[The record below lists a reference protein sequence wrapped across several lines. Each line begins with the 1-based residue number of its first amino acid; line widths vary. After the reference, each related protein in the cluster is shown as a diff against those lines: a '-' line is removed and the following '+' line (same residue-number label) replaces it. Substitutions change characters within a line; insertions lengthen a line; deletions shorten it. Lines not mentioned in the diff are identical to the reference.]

1 MKKKILALLLT
12 SAMAAAVLSGCA
24 GAAAPA
30 QAEPAAEATE
40 EEAAPAEETGAEA
53 APAAEATGDY
63 EACQLKFDWWGGDSR
78 HEATQK
84 AVEAFM
90 AKYPGIEVEVNFG
103 AWTDWETARALEY
116 QSGTG
121 SDVTQV
127 GSNWMSDY
135 NLDGNTFL
143 DLNEVADT
151 LDLTQFE
158 ASDLATCVGPTG
170 KQAGVPISMTGRT
183 FYWNKT
189 TFDKVGVEIPK
200 TVDDLIAAGKAF
212 EEFDPEYYPL
222 SLGEYDRALFM
233 SFYLQAK
240 KGEPIILEDGTFNLT
255 QEEIADGLAFI
266 QSLEDNHVIPTI
278 AMLAGDGNVTLNEN
292 PKFIDG
298 RYAGVFEWDSAP
310 LKYTSN
316 LAEGQELVVGEEID
330 FGGERMGSSA
340 KVSMAFSICATS
352 EHPHEAAMLINFML
366 NDPEGIML
374 MASERGVPAS
384 KIGFDTLNEA
394 GLIDPLIAE
403 AHTAVYAAEPMYF
416 SPLFDNGELKGDGAA
431 YIDAFSGLSYGD
443 YDIDTAAG
451 VLFDAYSSV
460 CN

>member
-143 DLNEVADT
+143 DLNEV
-151 LDLTQFE
+151 
-158 ASDLATCVGPTG
+158 
-170 KQAGVPISMTGRT
+170 
-183 FYWNKT
+183 
-189 TFDKVGVEIPK
+189 
-200 TVDDLIAAGKAF
+200 
-212 EEFDPEYYPL
+212 
-222 SLGEYDRALFM
+222 
-233 SFYLQAK
+233 
-240 KGEPIILEDGTFNLT
+240 
-255 QEEIADGLAFI
+255 
-266 QSLEDNHVIPTI
+266 
-278 AMLAGDGNVTLNEN
+278 
-292 PKFIDG
+292 
-298 RYAGVFEWDSAP
+298 
-310 LKYTSN
+310 
-316 LAEGQELVVGEEID
+316 
-330 FGGERMGSSA
+330 
-340 KVSMAFSICATS
+340 
-352 EHPHEAAMLINFML
+352 
-366 NDPEGIML
+366 
-374 MASERGVPAS
+374 
-384 KIGFDTLNEA
+384 
-394 GLIDPLIAE
+394 
-403 AHTAVYAAEPMYF
+403 
-416 SPLFDNGELKGDGAA
+416 
-431 YIDAFSGLSYGD
+431 
-443 YDIDTAAG
+443 
-451 VLFDAYSSV
+451 
-460 CN
+460 